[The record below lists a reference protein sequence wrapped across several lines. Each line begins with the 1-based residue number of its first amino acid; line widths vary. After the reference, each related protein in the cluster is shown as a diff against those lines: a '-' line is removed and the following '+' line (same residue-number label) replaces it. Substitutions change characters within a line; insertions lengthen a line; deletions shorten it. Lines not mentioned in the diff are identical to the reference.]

1 MLYYME
7 IREGSTA
14 SLKFQVLS
22 GGLPI
27 NLAGMTEIKL
37 ELKDNTGV
45 ITTYSTQDT
54 APKLKI
60 DSAADGTLKF
70 YPADGTF
77 VESKGPYRAV
87 LIINDGLQKFSY
99 PASEAMLIHVAPKYA

>member
-7 IREGSTA
+7 TREGSTRA
-14 SLKFQVLS
+14 LKFQVLS
-22 GGLPI
+22 EGLPV
-27 NLAGMTEIKL
+27 NLASMVEIKL
-37 ELKDNTGV
+37 ELKDSTGV
-45 ITTYSTQDT
+45 ITAYSTLDT
-54 APKLKI
+54 TPKLKI

-70 YPADGTF
+70 YPVDGTF